1 LQIKQPFDKIEF
13 ISEASTFMKQT
24 HFLPFKLVRP
34 QQYHQLELQVVK
46 FQQHIKEA
54 ENFIQKMSKHSEHLD
69 TKDLMS
75 QENPL
80 MLPLSNMQKRVI
92 DLTEQENERKW
103 ANEGLAKFV
112 EILRNNT
119 HDLNELS
126 YQIIY
131 NLIKYLEAAQ
141 GGVFILNEEN
151 KFEPFLE
158 MVASYAY
165 NRRKYLSKRIDLT
178 LPFADGIVAQ
188 VFLEKE
194 TTYITDLPEDYL
206 KISSG
211 LGEASPKSLL
221 VVPLKASGS
230 VYGVMEIASFKKFK
244 SYQIEFIEKLSE
256 NIASTLAMVKT
267 NDQTRDLFFATQQQA
282 EILRTQEEELR
293 QNLEELQAQ
302 EELQRLNKELEYT
315 FTAINNSMICAEFT
329 PTGVFMKVNNN
340 LCKLFGYKPEE
351 LIGKDHSIMMDLE
364 EGKSKEYAKMWT
376 DLQNGKPM
384 MGEFRR
390 IASRGHEVW
399 LRGNYYPIKDLK
411 GIIVRVI
418 KFAYNITV
426 EKEQEKR
433 LHEKHIIIA
442 ENERLMK
449 ERTKT
454 VQDKAYQR
462 IKQLKDDHAQI
473 VSIKDA
479 EIEKLNKEIEKLK
492 KKLGE

>member
-1 LQIKQPFDKIEF
+1 LQIKQPFDKLEF
-13 ISEASTFMKQT
+13 ISEASKFMKQSY
-24 HFLPFKLVRP
+24 FLPFKLVRP
-34 QQYHQLELQVVK
+34 QQYQQLELQVVK
-46 FQQHIKEA
+46 LQQQIKEA
-54 ENFIQKMSKHSEHLD
+54 ENFIQRMSKNAESLD
-69 TKDLMS
+69 TKNIITQD
-75 QENPL
+75 NPL
-80 MLPLSNMQKRVI
+80 MLPLSNMQKRVL

-103 ANEGLAKFV
+103 TNEGLAKFV

-131 NLIKYLEAAQ
+131 NLIKYLEASQ

-158 MVASYAY
+158 MVSSYAY

-221 VVPLKASGS
+221 VIPLKAGGS
-230 VYGVMEIASFKKFK
+230 VYGVIEIASFKEFK

-267 NDQTRDLFFATQQQA
+267 NDQTKELLLATQHQA
-282 EILRTQEEELR
+282 EILRIQEEELR
-293 QNLEELQAQ
+293 QNLEELQAAQ
-302 EELQRLNKELEYT
+302 EELQRLNKELDYT
-315 FTAINNSMICAEFT
+315 FTAINNSMICAEFST
-329 PTGVFMKVNNN
+329 NGEFLKVNSN
-340 LCKLFGYKPEE
+340 LCRLFGYKPEE
-351 LIGKDHSIMMDLE
+351 LIGKYHAIMIDE
-364 EGKSKEYAKMWT
+364 EERKSKEYARMWT
-376 DLQNGKPM
+376 DLQKGKPI

-390 IASRGHEVW
+390 ISSKRHEIW

-411 GIIVRVI
+411 GNIVRVI
-418 KFAYNITV
+418 KLAYNITV

-433 LHEKHIIIA
+433 LHEKHIIIS

-449 ERTKT
+449 ERTKSI
-454 VQDKAYQR
+454 QDKAYQR
-462 IKQLKDDHAQI
+462 IKQLKDDHAQLL
-473 VSIKDA
+473 SIKDA
-479 EIEKLNKEIEKLK
+479 EIEKLHKELDKLK
-492 KKLGE
+492 KKLE